1 MAISSEYRLPGVYTT
16 EIVGP
21 RLSTTQTSAPI
32 VAFVGPSIGYR
43 SASQRI
49 TFTGTEE
56 VSLDNTGVVAD
67 SYIVTGATSGE
78 RYVLNRDYDAVQDAN
93 GSTALKRRLTSLS
106 TTKTSVS
113 AQDHT
118 FYSAQ
123 PTFIIKD
130 PAEGHVIK
138 GSVTVKTKDGSKTFV
153 EGTDYSIDYYD
164 NEFSVVVGTSIDNA
178 TELTLSYDWTTAEP
192 IELTGEGAFTLTNRY
207 IQRDGLT
214 SGNSTITATIVCC
227 TYTDSEGQ
235 KHNYGETPGLDSG
248 TYIEGV
254 DYMVDYDTGRIA
266 RTATSRIPSF
276 DESIGNIMYAAFAY
290 CRIKENDPVIAS
302 YRYIDEAYSKPHWY
316 DSYNDVQTQ
325 YGAPWNDQT
334 GARQSDLSAAV
345 YIATQN
351 GLGGCYCVS
360 VPGVQTDTGIQYP
373 LDSWRTAL
381 EDLTVVQNIDIVVPL
396 SGDVSVWQLAKT
408 HSISMRENE
417 EERVIIA
424 GADGTETPV
433 DATSMVSLAHQMSAE
448 YFWVVSPSTF
458 LFRNPISNIVEKAPG
473 WFAAAAV
480 AGFENSVPQYTS
492 LTHKTLNGFYGAA
505 ELNKTSTK
513 RNECANGLMYID
525 ETATG
530 QMRILH
536 GRTTDLTS
544 IITQESN
551 IVLTKYYILR
561 TLRTMFSNGYIGNV
575 ITPGTLLNVKAAAQS
590 TLSNMVA
597 SNYINSFTGLNVAQ
611 DSSNPTQVNIEFEY
625 VPVYSINYIQ
635 ISFSVD
641 AMSTLSA

>member
-21 RLSTTQTSAPI
+21 RLATTQTSTPI

-49 TFTGTEE
+49 VFEGTEE
-56 VSLDNTGVVAD
+56 VQLDNTGVVAD
-67 SYIVTGATSGE
+67 SYIVTGATTGE

-93 GSTALKRRLTSLS
+93 GTTSLKRHLTTLS

-113 AQDHT
+113 AQEHT

-123 PTFIIKD
+123 PSFVIKD
-130 PAEGHVIK
+130 PAEGYVIK
-138 GSVTVKTKDGSKTFV
+138 GSVVVKTKDGSKTFV

-164 NEFSVVVGTSIDNA
+164 NEFSVVVGTTIQNA
-178 TELTLSYDWTTAEP
+178 TELTLAYDWTTAEP
-192 IELTGEGAFTLTNRY
+192 VELTGEGAFTLSHRY
-207 IQRDGLT
+207 IQRHGLT
-214 SGNSTITATIVCC
+214 NDVTARLVCC
-227 TYTDSEGQ
+227 NYTDSDSQ
-235 KHNYGETPGLDSG
+235 KHEYGQTPGVSDGNYL
-248 TYIEGV
+248 EGI
-254 DYMVDYDTGRIA
+254 DFIVDYDNGRIA

-276 DESIGNIMYAAFAY
+276 DETIGNIMYVEFAY
-290 CRIKENDPVIAS
+290 CRIKVGDPVIAS
-302 YRYIDEAYSKPHWY
+302 YRYIDDAYSKPRWF
-316 DSYNDVQTQ
+316 DSYNDVQAQ
-325 YGAPWNDQT
+325 YGAPWNEQT
-334 GARQSDLSAAV
+334 GARQSDISAAV
-345 YIATQN
+345 YMATQN

-360 VPGVQTDTGIQYP
+360 IPGVQTETGMQYP
-373 LDSWRTAL
+373 LDSWRTAFD
-381 EDLTVVQNIDIVVPL
+381 DLSVIQNIDIVVPL

-417 EERVIIA
+417 ENRVVIA
-424 GADGTETPV
+424 GADGTDSTV
-433 DATSMVSLAHQMSAE
+433 DAASMVSLAHQMSAE

-458 LFRNPISNIVEKAPG
+458 LFRNPVSNVVEVVPG
-473 WFAAAAV
+473 WYAAAAV

-492 LTHKTLNGFYGAA
+492 LTHKTLNGFYGAS
-505 ELNKTSTK
+505 ELNKKATK
-513 RNECANGLMYID
+513 RNECANGLMYVD

-544 IITQESN
+544 IVTQETN

-590 TLSNMVA
+590 TLSNMVS
-597 SNYINSFTGLNVAQ
+597 SNYINSFSGLTVAQ
-611 DSSNPTQVNIEFEY
+611 DSSNPTQVNITFEY

-641 AMSTLSA
+641 AMSTLTA